1 MPAVHRQQQLP
12 EGNSSL
18 YNQINLPMTS
28 TALTKTSNFDG
39 HPSSRKYALKSS
51 SIYRKDEIVP
61 VDAVGMG
68 EIVYYRGEMHQMV
81 PLSKTNR

>member
-1 MPAVHRQQQLP
+1 MPAIHRQQQLP

-28 TALTKTSNFDG
+28 TALAKSTNFDG
-39 HPSSRKYALKSS
+39 PSSRKYALKSS

-61 VDAVGMG
+61 VDGLGMG
-68 EIVYYRGEMHQMV
+68 DVVYYRGEMHHMV
-81 PLSKTNR
+81 PISKTNR

>member
-1 MPAVHRQQQLP
+1 MPAIHRPQQLP

-18 YNQINLPMTS
+18 YNQINPMTS
-28 TALTKTSNFDG
+28 TALAKSTNFDG
-39 HPSSRKYALKSS
+39 PSSRKYALKSS

-61 VDAVGMG
+61 VDGLGMG
-68 EIVYYRGEMHQMV
+68 DVVYYRGEMMQMV